1 MPFHLRYEKRQH
13 LIFIIIRLL
22 YMRNS
27 PQTLACLVNL
37 NMSFNNLY
45 ELKFKGKKILEDIL
59 NAFWERE
66 SMEK

>member
-1 MPFHLRYEKRQH
+1 
-13 LIFIIIRLL
+13 
-22 YMRNS
+22 MRNS

>member
-1 MPFHLRYEKRQH
+1 
-13 LIFIIIRLL
+13 
-22 YMRNS
+22 
-27 PQTLACLVNL
+27 
-37 NMSFNNLY
+37 MSFNNLY